1 MCLIFSICEGNAWL
15 MCCRAANDLPS
26 SPGDTAAL
34 STAAPSSAQ
43 NELDLGGG
51 RYKSGPDKAPKQ
63 PAGQSKWLLGQL
75 GARLSMNLSDALQRL
90 SIGSMLGQ
98 HKASA
103 QMHIPASSLEAPL
116 HTAALLAGNYQ
127 NPATPSIPCATAE
140 VQASEEVG
148 NSPGSLGQ
156 TQTSLSKA
164 VSRTS
169 GAALREGE
177 EVPFDG
183 AATSCNVHPDLGM
196 RWARLESCAWDEDP
210 GEQATQPVQDRCKY
224 SLAMPSAPG
233 QSALSECYSL
243 SYKIFNAW
251 HCACQENQTGATYID
266 GRAVLAFTG
275 SLPSATHA
283 FSW

>member
-1 MCLIFSICEGNAWL
+1 

-196 RWARLESCAWDEDP
+196 RWARLESCAWMRTPVSRQHSQCRTAANTLLPCPVRQDSLHYQSVTLYHTKFSTP
-210 GEQATQPVQDRCKY
+210 GT
-224 SLAMPSAPG
+224 
-233 QSALSECYSL
+233 
-243 SYKIFNAW
+243 
-251 HCACQENQTGATYID
+251 
-266 GRAVLAFTG
+266 VLAKKIKQVPPT
-275 SLPSATHA
+275 
-283 FSW
+283 

>member
-1 MCLIFSICEGNAWL
+1 MCCMA

-51 RYKSGPDKAPKQ
+51 SSKTGPDKATKEA
-63 PAGQSKWLLGQL
+63 AGQSRWLLGQL
-75 GARLSMNLSDALQRL
+75 GARMSISLSDALQRL
-90 SIGSMLGQ
+90 SIGSVLGQ

-103 QMHIPASSLEAPL
+103 QMHIPAGSLEAPL

-127 NPATPSIPCATAE
+127 NPATPSLLCATAE

-148 NSPGSLGQ
+148 NICGSLGQ

-169 GAALREGE
+169 SAALREGK
-177 EVPFDG
+177 EVVSDL
-183 AATSCNVHPDLGM
+183 AATSCNVHPDLSM
-196 RWARLESCAWDEDP
+196 RWARLESSAWDEDP
-210 GEQATQPVQDRCKY
+210 GEQATQPVQDRYRY
-224 SLAMPSAPG
+224 SLAMASAPG
-233 QSALSECYSL
+233 QSALSDFSSL
-243 SYKIFNAW
+243 SYNSFNAW
-251 HCACQENQTGATYID
+251 HCACPQNRTGATHMHS
-266 GRAVLAFTG
+266 RAVLVFTG
-275 SLPSATHA
+275 TLPLATDA